1 MMQCLQL
8 MSITWSDAI
17 DDMVEQLSLYGFRSV
32 LSLGSV
38 CQLVAVGNPRIEE
51 ATDMK
56 QKMRI
61 PHSIFMIVLCD

>member
-17 DDMVEQLSLYGFRSV
+17 DDMVEQLILYGFRSV

-56 QKMRI
+56 QKK
-61 PHSIFMIVLCD
+61 HTT

>member
-17 DDMVEQLSLYGFRSV
+17 DDMVEPLILHGFRPV
-32 LSLGSV
+32 LSLGV

-56 QKMRI
+56 QKMSI
-61 PHSIFMIVLCD
+61 PHSIFMIDLCD